1 MSDQEEEKPKA
12 YEFSIAGFKLKLNNT
27 IIAIAIPVLSTIGGA
42 TWGVFEFYKDYMDM
56 KEKIQTYVAPDL
68 TELNKKI
75 EVLEASTNKT
85 VEYSQDIKNDL
96 KADIRRLE
104 GVVESVE
111 RDSKIAQRETDKSVQ
126 DARRDVRETKTEVDK
141 ITRSL
146 EKDNAQQNKE
156 LQRSVDTAVRS
167 LQKEVEGDIK
177 KLRKELDD
185 KIQKALDNPLANK

>member
-1 MSDQEEEKPKA
+1 MSDEEEKPKG

-27 IIAIAIPVLSTIGGA
+27 IIAIAIPVMTTIGGA
-42 TWGVFEFYKDYMDM
+42 MWGAFEFYKDYMDM

-68 TELNKKI
+68 TELIKKI

-111 RDSKIAQRETDKSVQ
+111 RDSKVAQRETDKSVQ

-141 ITRSL
+141 ITRAL
-146 EKDNAQQNKE
+146 EKDNMQQSKE
-156 LQRSVDTAVRS
+156 LQRNVDTAVRS
-167 LQKEVEGDIK
+167 LQKDVEADIK

>member
-1 MSDQEEEKPKA
+1 MSEEEKPKA
-12 YEFSIAGFKLKLNNT
+12 YEFSIAGFNLKLNNT
-27 IIAIAIPVLSTIGGA
+27 IIAIAIPVMTTIGGA

-68 TELNKKI
+68 TDLIKKI

-96 KADIRRLE
+96 KSDIRRLE

-111 RDSKIAQRETDKSVQ
+111 RDSKVAQRETDKSVQ

-141 ITRSL
+141 ITRTL
-146 EKDNAQQNKE
+146 EKETAQQNKE
-156 LQRSVDTAVRS
+156 ISRNVDQAVKQV
-167 LQKEVEGDIK
+167 QKETEQEMK
-177 KLRKELDD
+177 KLRKDLEE
-185 KIQKALDNPLANK
+185 KIQKALDNPLSNR